1 MWIQI
6 HIDKLLVLRDLRPGS
21 LVLPRLWFGIWKVF
35 FSLPGM
41 SILID
46 RQDFDRN
53 FLNIYEGTQVEEVR
67 ICAKWVFN
75 GTCGLNQA
83 GEYLTWSRLLV
94 SRDKRKK
101 ASEKK
106 G

>member
-1 MWIQI
+1 M
-6 HIDKLLVLRDLRPGS
+6 
-21 LVLPRLWFGIWKVF
+21 
-35 FSLPGM
+35 PGM
-41 SILID
+41 SIVID

-83 GEYLTWSRLLV
+83 GENLTWSRLPA

-101 ASEKK
+101 ATEKK
-106 G
+106 S

>member
-1 MWIQI
+1 MIMVWVQEKIV
-6 HIDKLLVLRDLRPGS
+6 DGVLI
-21 LVLPRLWFGIWKVF
+21 VKKVKYLKGL

-67 ICAKWVFN
+67 ICAK
-75 GTCGLNQA
+75 
-83 GEYLTWSRLLV
+83 
-94 SRDKRKK
+94 
-101 ASEKK
+101 
-106 G
+106 

>member
-1 MWIQI
+1 
-6 HIDKLLVLRDLRPGS
+6 
-21 LVLPRLWFGIWKVF
+21 
-35 FSLPGM
+35 M
-41 SILID
+41 SIVID

-83 GEYLTWSRLLV
+83 GET
-94 SRDKRKK
+94 
-101 ASEKK
+101 
-106 G
+106 